1 MSENTD
7 VLNTNSIN
15 HSINTRPGVTL
26 QKVSDSLGLLSGL
39 AGTWVGTGFSLVE
52 LPDFDST
59 FPSTGPAPFRLK
71 LNKTIETLQFTPVG
85 GTVPNRGVITSL
97 ADLTKGQPDIQLNA
111 LSYLQR
117 ISDFVT
123 NEPLHIE
130 PGFWLNVPPT
140 TVFPVQ
146 SATTVA
152 RLATIPHGDAVSAL
166 GVPFSVPSGP
176 VIAAADASP
185 IRLSDKARLID
196 TPGYNTPF
204 LNPPLPP
211 DFKLSYVANPNLALQ
226 DAILGQKIINTVV
239 LIITTTSESVS
250 IPSSANATD
259 PNPPGT
265 VVNIAAPKGGS
276 VSVPA
281 PGGGTVNSSIVNIP
295 FVVQNAN
302 AVTLDAIFWIETVQQ
317 PDGSTFL
324 QLQYTQTIFLQFLGI
339 NWPHITVA
347 TLVKQ

>member
-1 MSENTD
+1 
-7 VLNTNSIN
+7 
-15 HSINTRPGVTL
+15 
-26 QKVSDSLGLLSGL
+26 
-39 AGTWVGTGFSLVE
+39 
-52 LPDFDST
+52 
-59 FPSTGPAPFRLK
+59 
-71 LNKTIETLQFTPVG
+71 LQFTAVG
-85 GTVPNRGVITSL
+85 GPVPNRGVITSF
-97 ADLTKGQPDIQLNA
+97 ADPTTGQPDINLNA
-111 LSYLQR
+111 LSYFQR

-123 NEPLHIE
+123 HEPLHIE
-130 PGFWLNVPPT
+130 PGFWINVPPT

-146 SATTVA
+146 PATTVV

-166 GVPFSVPSGP
+166 GVPFSVPGGP
-176 VIAAADASP
+176 FIGAADASP

-196 TPGYNTPF
+196 IAPYNKPF
-204 LNPPLPP
+204 LNPSLPP
-211 DFKLSYVANPNLALQ
+211 DIKLPYVANPNLALQ
-226 DAILGQKIINTVV
+226 DAILGQNIINTVV
-239 LIITTTSESVS
+239 LIITTTSESIT
-250 IPSSANATD
+250 IPPNANVTD

-265 VVNIAAPKGGS
+265 VVNISAPAEGS
-276 VSVPA
+276 VPVPA

-324 QLQYTQTIFLQFLGI
+324 QLQYTQTINLQFLGI

>member
-7 VLNTNSIN
+7 PQKAN
-15 HSINTRPGVTL
+15 SINTRPGFSL
-26 QKVSDSLGLLSGL
+26 KSLPISLGLLSDL
-39 AGTWVGTGFSLVE
+39 EGTWVGTGFSLVE

-71 LNKTIETLQFTPVG
+71 LNRTIETLQFTPVG
-85 GTVPNRGVITSL
+85 GPVPNRGVITSF
-97 ADLTKGQPDIQLNA
+97 TNPTTGQPDINLNA
-111 LSYLQR
+111 LSYFQR

-146 SATTVA
+146 PASTVA

-176 VIAAADASP
+176 FIQPADASP
-185 IRLSDKARLID
+185 VRLSDKTRLID
-196 TPGYNTPF
+196 TPPYNTPF

-226 DAILGQKIINTVV
+226 DAILGQNIINTVV

-250 IPSSANATD
+250 IPSNANVTD

-265 VVNIAAPKGGS
+265 VVNISAPAGGS
-276 VSVPA
+276 VPVQA
-281 PGGGTVNSSIVNIP
+281 PGGGIVNSSIVNIP

-302 AVTLDAIFWIETVQQ
+302 AVTLDATFWIETVQQ

-324 QLQYTQTIFLQFLGI
+324 QLQYTQTINLQFLGI

>member
-1 MSENTD
+1 
-7 VLNTNSIN
+7 
-15 HSINTRPGVTL
+15 
-26 QKVSDSLGLLSGL
+26 
-39 AGTWVGTGFSLVE
+39 
-52 LPDFDST
+52 
-59 FPSTGPAPFRLK
+59 
-71 LNKTIETLQFTPVG
+71 
-85 GTVPNRGVITSL
+85 VITSF
-97 ADLTKGQPDIQLNA
+97 ANPTTGQPDIQINA

-123 NEPLHIE
+123 KEPLHIE

-152 RLATIPHGDAVSAL
+152 RLATIPHGDALSAL

-176 VIAAADASP
+176 FIQAADASP
-185 IRLSDKARLID
+185 VRLSDNKRLID
-196 TPGYNTPF
+196 DPPYNAPF

-211 DFKLSYVANPNLALQ
+211 DFRLPYVANPNLALQ
-226 DAILGQKIINTVV
+226 DAILGQNIINTVV
-239 LIITTTSESVS
+239 LIITTTSETIT
-250 IPSSANATD
+250 IPPTANVTD

-265 VVNIAAPKGGS
+265 VVNISAPEGGS

-281 PGGGTVNSSIVNIP
+281 PGGGTVNSGIINIP
-295 FVVQNAN
+295 FVVKNAN
-302 AVTLDAIFWIETVQQ
+302 AVTLEAIFWIETVQQ

-324 QLQYTQTIFLQFLGI
+324 QLQYTQTINLQFLGI